1 MPSHILSVKSLQNN
15 NDTFIFSNTV
25 PSKLAVAFNQR
36 LTPLTS
42 ALVHRWMSLLNSNTS
57 PLYLYPVTVH
67 RMGIMAYGI
76 RRSGA
81 PIPEQSTDPL
91 PPGDYG
97 WYSTTRCEYR
107 YLPEVTSGMRPKSF
121 LVMQQTHCD
130 PETIFD
136 IVPNVAQAVMERDR
150 HQCFITGSDANTEL
164 VWIFT
169 PYYARIVGHSFMHKG
184 TRSYSPMH
192 TYDVFLGICTTPD
205 EFETAPNVAYL
216 HKELILF
223 FLDNAFS
230 IDVDDNHRIVS
241 FRDIGSAQS
250 LLPTHL
256 TVINGLGDYY
266 LREHSRLSLKVN
278 LLDCDI
284 RKQYPNGAILDM
296 MGELG
301 LSPDD
306 PGMEAMVPLS
316 DPRWHDSVL
325 GQAIWENVMETR
337 TAAKCKPWDD
347 EDVAETD

>member
-1 MPSHILSVKSLQNN
+1 MAAPSHILSAKSLQNN
-15 NDTFIFSNTV
+15 NDTFIFSHTV
-25 PSKLAVAFNQR
+25 PSKLVVAFNQR
-36 LTPLTS
+36 LAPLTS
-42 ALVHRWMSLLNSNTS
+42 ALVHRWMSLLNSYTS
-57 PLYLYPVTVH
+57 PFCLYPVTVH

-76 RRSGA
+76 RRSGP
-81 PIPEQSTDPL
+81 PIPERSTDPL

-97 WYSTTRCEYR
+97 WYSTSGCEHR

-121 LVMQQTHCD
+121 LTMKQSASGRHCD

-136 IVPNVAQAVMERDR
+136 VVPNVAQAVMERDR
-150 HQCFITGSDANTEL
+150 HRCFITGSDANTEL

-169 PYYARIVGHSFMHKG
+169 PYYAPII
-184 TRSYSPMH
+184 
-192 TYDVFLGICTTPD
+192 YDVSLDICATTE
-205 EFETAPNVAYL
+205 EFETAPNAAYL
-216 HKELILF
+216 HKEIIPF

-256 TVINGLGDYY
+256 TMINGPDDYY
-266 LREHSRLSLKVN
+266 LREHFRLSLGVN
-278 LLDCDI
+278 VLDCDI
-284 RKQYPNGAILDM
+284 RKQYPNGVILDM

-301 LSPDD
+301 LD
-306 PGMEAMVPLS
+306 PVDPEMEAMVPLS
-316 DPRWHDSVL
+316 DPRWHNSVL

-337 TAAKCKPWDD
+337 TAAKYKPWDD